1 MGKMKIFN
9 ILIFLLFAVFLFSCD
24 SGGDTE
30 KKPEQKS
37 GGEATAPQIR
47 TFEFT
52 WSAICRC
59 VGETGGRKEK
69 GEHGKICSSDGTYV
83 GQHKTEE
90 EAVEKMEE
98 DARKKMN
105 CLEGPFLSFRYD
117 AP

>member
-1 MGKMKIFN
+1 MKIFRVL
-9 ILIFLLFAVFLFSCD
+9 ILFVLVFFVFSCD
-24 SGGDTE
+24 GGG
-30 KKPEQKS
+30 KKESEPEVKS
-37 GGEATAPQIR
+37 SSEAATPQLR

-90 EAVEKMEE
+90 EAIDKMKE

-105 CLEGPFLSFRYD
+105 CIEGPFLSFRYE
-117 AP
+117 AS